1 MYKYLDILTFVLIFI
16 HFSDEIRLIALS
28 FNRLRRCPLEAKF
41 QDRTLVGQLNF
52 KYMKEWWYKIRNF
65 FRNLY
70 IYRKILSADYQFD
83 YGYLLDLEKFKL
95 QLMLK
100 SFKDES
106 HTDHT
111 NDIRWISIC
120 IKLIDIIQEE
130 DSALEVVEME
140 MSKPQFKLI
149 KYVNINNA
157 FRFGIEYLDRYDGLQ
172 VYRRELL
179 RQQKALYLYNKI
191 RYNYMLEWWD

>member
-1 MYKYLDILTFVLIFI
+1 
-16 HFSDEIRLIALS
+16 
-28 FNRLRRCPLEAKF
+28 
-41 QDRTLVGQLNF
+41 
-52 KYMKEWWYKIRNF
+52 
-65 FRNLY
+65 
-70 IYRKILSADYQFD
+70 
-83 YGYLLDLEKFKL
+83 
-95 QLMLK
+95 MLK
-100 SFKDES
+100 SFKDVS
-106 HTDHT
+106 HVDYTS
-111 NDIRWISIC
+111 NIRWISIC

-140 MSKPQFKLI
+140 MSKPQFKLV

-172 VYRRELL
+172 VYRKELL

>member
-1 MYKYLDILTFVLIFI
+1 
-16 HFSDEIRLIALS
+16 
-28 FNRLRRCPLEAKF
+28 
-41 QDRTLVGQLNF
+41 
-52 KYMKEWWYKIRNF
+52 MKEWRYKIKNF

-70 IYRKILSADYQFD
+70 IYRKILTTDYQFD

-100 SFKDES
+100 SFKDVS

-140 MSKPQFKLI
+140 MSKPQFKLV

>member
-1 MYKYLDILTFVLIFI
+1 
-16 HFSDEIRLIALS
+16 
-28 FNRLRRCPLEAKF
+28 
-41 QDRTLVGQLNF
+41 
-52 KYMKEWWYKIRNF
+52 MKEWWYKIKNF
-65 FRNLY
+65 FRNVY
-70 IYRKILSADYQFD
+70 TYRKILVADYQFD
-83 YGYLLDLEKFKL
+83 YGYLLDLERFKL

-100 SFKDES
+100 SFKDEP

-111 NDIRWISIC
+111 SDIRWISIC

-172 VYRRELL
+172 VYRKELL

>member
-1 MYKYLDILTFVLIFI
+1 
-16 HFSDEIRLIALS
+16 
-28 FNRLRRCPLEAKF
+28 
-41 QDRTLVGQLNF
+41 
-52 KYMKEWWYKIRNF
+52 MKEWWYKIKNFLRNI
-65 FRNLY
+65 Y
-70 IYRKILSADYQFD
+70 TYRKILVADYQFD
-83 YGYLLDLEKFKL
+83 YGYLLGLEKFKL

-106 HTDHT
+106 YTDHT

-149 KYVNINNA
+149 KYVK
-157 FRFGIEYLDRYDGLQ
+157 Y
-172 VYRRELL
+172 
-179 RQQKALYLYNKI
+179 
-191 RYNYMLEWWD
+191 

>member
-1 MYKYLDILTFVLIFI
+1 
-16 HFSDEIRLIALS
+16 
-28 FNRLRRCPLEAKF
+28 
-41 QDRTLVGQLNF
+41 
-52 KYMKEWWYKIRNF
+52 MKELWYNIKDF

-70 IYRKILSADYQFD
+70 NYRKILWNDKQFD
-83 YGYLLDLEKFKL
+83 FGYLLELEKLKL
-95 QLMLK
+95 QLMIK
-100 SFKDES
+100 EFKTHP

-111 NDIRWISIC
+111 SNIRWISIC

-130 DSALEVVEME
+130 DSALEVVEMKT
-140 MSKPQFKLI
+140 SKPQFKLV

-157 FRFGIEYLDRYDGLQ
+157 SRFRIEYLDQYDRLQ

>member
-1 MYKYLDILTFVLIFI
+1 
-16 HFSDEIRLIALS
+16 
-28 FNRLRRCPLEAKF
+28 
-41 QDRTLVGQLNF
+41 
-52 KYMKEWWYKIRNF
+52 MKEWWYKIKNF

-70 IYRKILSADYQFD
+70 IYRKILTTDYQFD

-100 SFKDES
+100 SFKDVS
-106 HTDHT
+106 HVDHT
-111 NDIRWISIC
+111 SNIRWISIC

-130 DSALEVVEME
+130 DSALEVVKME

-157 FRFGIEYLDRYDGLQ
+157 SRFRIEYFDRYNTVNTQ
-172 VYRRELL
+172 A
-179 RQQKALYLYNKI
+179 KAGIAAKEEEI
-191 RYNYMLEWWD
+191 KAAQTEKEALEAICKKNESVLAKLTAILE

>member
-1 MYKYLDILTFVLIFI
+1 
-16 HFSDEIRLIALS
+16 
-28 FNRLRRCPLEAKF
+28 
-41 QDRTLVGQLNF
+41 
-52 KYMKEWWYKIRNF
+52 MKEWWYKIKNF

-70 IYRKILSADYQFD
+70 IYRKILTTDYQFD

-111 NDIRWISIC
+111 NDIRWIFIC

-140 MSKPQFKLI
+140 MSKPQFKLV

>member
-1 MYKYLDILTFVLIFI
+1 MD
-16 HFSDEIRLIALS
+16 
-28 FNRLRRCPLEAKF
+28 LRIPVRFGA
-41 QDRTLVGQLNF
+41 DQLNF
-52 KYMKEWWYKIRNF
+52 KYMKEWWYKIKNF
-65 FRNLY
+65 FRNVY
-70 IYRKILSADYQFD
+70 TYRKILVADYQFD
-83 YGYLLDLEKFKL
+83 YGYLLDLERFKL

-100 SFKDES
+100 SFKDKP

-111 NDIRWISIC
+111 GDIRWISIC
-120 IKLIDIIQEE
+120 IKLIGIIQEE